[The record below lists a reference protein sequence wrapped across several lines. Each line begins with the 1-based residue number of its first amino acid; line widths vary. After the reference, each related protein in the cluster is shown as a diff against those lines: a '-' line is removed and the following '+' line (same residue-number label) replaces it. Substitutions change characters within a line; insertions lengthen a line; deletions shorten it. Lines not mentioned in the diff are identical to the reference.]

1 MFLIPLSV
9 LAFSVISVNS
19 INGIQQE
26 YQISQQQ
33 SQDAVIEM
41 VYEQQTEVPMLAF
54 NPNQ

>member
-9 LAFSVISVNS
+9 LAFSVISING

-26 YQISQQQ
+26 IQISQQQ
-33 SQDAVIEM
+33 SRDAVIEM

-54 NPNQ
+54 NPNS

>member
-19 INGIQQE
+19 INGIHQE

-33 SQDAVIEM
+33 SQDAVIEI

-54 NPNQ
+54 NPNS

>member
-41 VYEQQTEVPMLAF
+41 AYEQQTEVPMLAF